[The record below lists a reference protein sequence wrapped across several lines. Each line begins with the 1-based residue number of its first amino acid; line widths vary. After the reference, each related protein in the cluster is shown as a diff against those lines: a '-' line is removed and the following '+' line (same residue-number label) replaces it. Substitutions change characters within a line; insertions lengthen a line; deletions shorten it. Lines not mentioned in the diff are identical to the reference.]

1 MNSNYNIKYKLLSEK
16 DLTKELL
23 DHFNRFQ
30 EVKNVW
36 RIIDNKK
43 ALIEHPFVEQWSSE
57 EKSNLITGHF
67 TEYIKNGGCV
77 FAAFYENHVIAFV
90 SLPYDFFGSSN
101 QYVDLAEQYTSF
113 EFRGLGI
120 GKQLFALCAE
130 KARQWG
136 AKKLYISAH
145 SAEET
150 QAFYRS
156 VGCVDAVE
164 INQQLADKEP
174 FDIQME
180 YIL

>member
-1 MNSNYNIKYKLLSEK
+1 M
-16 DLTKELL
+16 
-23 DHFNRFQ
+23 
-30 EVKNVW
+30 
-36 RIIDNKK
+36 
-43 ALIEHPFVEQWSSE
+43 
-57 EKSNLITGHF
+57 
-67 TEYIKNGGCV
+67 
-77 FAAFYENHVIAFV
+77 
-90 SLPYDFFGSSN
+90 
-101 QYVDLAEQYTSF
+101 DLAELYTSF